1 MKIRLYLLVTCL
13 AFFGSSHKGFSGI
26 EGEYQLK
33 AKYLCVFLKYV
44 TFPND
49 REKYHIG
56 VLGKNPFKGSLR
68 KFEDQLFNGKKIK
81 IHFFGKDVAR
91 ANKQKCDILYI
102 SSSEVHNQK
111 NYLEKLNTT
120 KTMTVGDNKWFLNSG
135 GMLNLVLKDLKV
147 RWELNP
153 DKLSDADFKVSSKI
167 FRLAANRP
175 TE

>member
-1 MKIRLYLLVTCL
+1 MASLV
-13 AFFGSSHKGFSGI
+13 FFSSSHKGFSGI

-49 REKYHIG
+49 RERYHIG
-56 VLGKNPFKGSLR
+56 VIGKNPFKGALK
-68 KFEDQLFNGKKIK
+68 KFEGQSFNGRKIK
-81 IHFFGKDVAR
+81 VHFFEKNIAA

-102 SSSEVHNQK
+102 ASSEVHNQK
-111 NYLEKLNTT
+111 RYLDKLNTM
-120 KTMTVGDNKWFLNSG
+120 KTMTIGDNKWFLNSG
-135 GMLNLVLKDLKV
+135 GMLNLVLKDLKI

-153 DKLSDADFKVSSKI
+153 EELSKGDFKVSSKI